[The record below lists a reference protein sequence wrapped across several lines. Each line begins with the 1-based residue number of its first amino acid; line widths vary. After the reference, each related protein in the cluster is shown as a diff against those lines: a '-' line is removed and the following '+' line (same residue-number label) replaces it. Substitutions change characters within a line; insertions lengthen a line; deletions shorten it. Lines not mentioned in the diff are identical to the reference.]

1 MRKRSITFAAA
12 TALVAGVS
20 LFGGNTQAAVV
31 AAPNGILA
39 AGSAL
44 NPVQNA
50 QLYYLDGRQY
60 CWYDDGWHGP
70 GWYWCDYAWIINEG
84 WGGGY
89 GWHGW
94 RGGHRDGRRDGRRDG
109 HRDGAA
115 VIRSG
120 RVGGA
125 ATVRSGGGGGAAA
138 VRSGGGGKGGGGG
151 GKGGGD
157 KGGGH

>member
-94 RGGHRDGRRDGRRDG
+94 RGGHRGDRREHRRRDDHKSLNVYKGTSKYKG
-109 HRDGAA
+109 T
-115 VIRSG
+115 SG
-120 RVGGA
+120 FKG
-125 ATVRSGGGGGAAA
+125 TSGSKGT
-138 VRSGGGGKGGGGG
+138 SGK
-151 GKGGGD
+151 
-157 KGGGH
+157 HH